1 MEITHPFLRPKVFTV
16 YKKEAHMLQI
26 INVSSKEDTLRSNQV
41 QQSIFINMS
50 HSQHKQTHSLSGHF
64 KPSVHLSSHSPKLPS
79 HMSSSH
85 HGGSHYGGYHKV
97 HHISHNSHSG
107 PIKPLVFSKHSSLS
121 HGSSYGSGHSS
132 HNHESHFNNIGSH
145 GGWKTEGFFSVNEK
159 ETMQL
164 LNDRL
169 ATYLE
174 KVRSLEQENTQ
185 LEKKICEWYEKNA
198 HTSLPDFQHYYK
210 TIAEL
215 QNKITAASVEN
226 SKIVLQIDN
235 ARLAADD
242 FKNKYEMEVRL
253 RNFVETDLNGLRKV
267 LEGLCIERAD
277 LEMQLQSLQDEL
289 LQMKKHQEEDLT
301 ALRNQLGARINVQ
314 VDAAPSVD
322 LNRVLSEIREQYENL
337 MDRNLKEV
345 ESMFIARSEELNRQV
360 ASGSEQLQTVQTEVL
375 DLKRCLQTLEIEL
388 QSQLS
393 MKSALECSLAETEA
407 TFGNQLS
414 HLQSLIDNVENQLSK
429 IRSELERQ
437 IHEYKILMDQTTYLE
452 MEITTYK
459 RLLEEQDLHMPE
471 QRHQENM
478 NKDISLNLPRHHEKH
493 QDSDHGKPHQ
503 TKEHGH
509 QAK

>member
-1 MEITHPFLRPKVFTV
+1 
-16 YKKEAHMLQI
+16 
-26 INVSSKEDTLRSNQV
+26 
-41 QQSIFINMS
+41 MS

-64 KPSVHLSSHSPKLPS
+64 KPSVHVTGHSPKLPS
-79 HMSSSH
+79 HMPTIH
-85 HGGSHYGGYHKV
+85 HGASHYGGYHKV
-97 HHISHNSHSG
+97 HHVPHSSHSG
-107 PIKPLVFSKHSSLS
+107 PIKPIVFSKHSSFS

-132 HNHESHFNNIGSH
+132 HNLESHFHNIGSQGH
-145 GGWKTEGFFSVNEK
+145 GFFNVNEK

-185 LEKKICEWYEKNA
+185 LEKKICEWYEKHA
-198 HTSLPDFQHYYK
+198 HASLPDFQHYHK
-210 TIAEL
+210 TIEEL
-215 QNKITAASVEN
+215 QIKINAASVEN
-226 SKIVLQIDN
+226 ARIVLQIDN

-242 FKNKYEMEVRL
+242 FKNKYEIEVRL
-253 RNFVETDLNGLRKV
+253 RNFVETDLNGLKKI
-267 LEGLCIERAD
+267 LESLNIERSD

-289 LQMKKHQEEDLT
+289 LQMKKHQEEDIT

-322 LNRVLSEIREQYENL
+322 LNGVLSEIREQYENL

-345 ESMFIARSEELNRQV
+345 ESMFIARSEDLNRQV
-360 ASGSEQLQTVQTEVL
+360 ASGSEQLQSVQTEVI

-393 MKSALECSLAETEA
+393 MKSALEGSLAETEA
-407 TFGNQLS
+407 TFSSQLS
-414 HLQSLIDNVENQLSK
+414 HLQSLIDNVEDELTK

-459 RLLEEQDLHMPE
+459 RLLEEQDIHIPE
-471 QRHQENM
+471 HRHQEKIG
-478 NKDISLNLPRHHEKH
+478 KDLSLSLSKHHFSSHE
-493 QDSDHGKPHQ
+493 SDHGKSHQ
-503 TKEHGH
+503 TKEHVH